1 MFKPTRTSIPTNPG
15 VYIYR
20 NNLNEIIYVGKAKN
34 LRNRVMSYFTND
46 HKYSPKTQF
55 LVKNIYDFEYII
67 VDNEVEALLLEN
79 KLIKKHKPKY
89 NINLKDSKTYAYIK
103 ITDEKIPKIHST
115 RRVTNKGTY
124 FGPYTDGILRYE
136 LIELVSK
143 LFNIITPKTYTSKS
157 KINYEIGIAPAKT
170 LNEIN
175 KEEYNSNIKKAKD
188 FLNNKNTREILKN
201 LQEEMYQASENLEFE
216 KANEKKQFIQTILK
230 IQDKQKVDLQ
240 KNFDQDIL
248 TVILDE
254 ISNKFQIQILHI
266 SKGVISG
273 KKEFFFNNDETKDE
287 LFESFV
293 KMYYSK
299 NTPPKEI
306 IINLEYENSNEI
318 ELIELYLNKIRGSKV
333 SIINPKKG
341 EKKSLLD
348 LAIKNAKLNLG
359 SSNILE
365 QVKIKLKL
373 PKTPHVIE
381 CFDMSNLGYDYL
393 VGAMTRWVDA
403 KPDKSGYR
411 KFEIKSF
418 TGYNDDFA
426 AMREVVHRRYKR
438 LQEEKKEFPDLI
450 IIDGGKGQLGMA
462 CEALKQLNLYKKIPI
477 ISLAKQDEEIYFP
490 EKENPINLDN
500 NSRVMLFIRDVR
512 NSVHN
517 YVVNFNR
524 KKREMRFK
532 DETK

>member
-1 MFKPTRTSIPTNPG
+1 MFKPTRSSIPTNPG
-15 VYIYR
+15 VYIYK
-20 NNLNEIIYVGKAKN
+20 NSLNEIIYIGKAKN

-55 LVKNIYDFEYII
+55 LVKNIADFEFIV

-103 ITDEKIPKIHST
+103 ITDESIPRILST
-115 RRVTNKGTY
+115 RKVTNKGEY
-124 FGPYTDGILRYE
+124 FGPYTDGNLRRE
-136 LIELVSK
+136 LVELVSR
-143 LFNIITPKTYTSKS
+143 LFGIITPRTYTSKS
-157 KINYEIGIAPAKT
+157 RVNYEIGIAPAKT

-175 KEEYNSNIKKAKD
+175 KDIYLKNVDNAKK
-188 FLNNKNTREILKN
+188 FLNNKNTGEVLKD
-201 LQEEMYQASENLEFE
+201 LQKEMFELSENLEFE
-216 KANEKKQFIQTILK
+216 KAQEKKQFIETILK

-240 KNFDQDIL
+240 KNFDQDIV
-248 TVILDE
+248 TILFDE
-254 ISNKFQIQILHI
+254 ISSKFQIQILHI

-273 KKEFFFNNDETKDE
+273 KKEFFFNDEENKEE
-287 LFESFV
+287 LFEEFL

-299 NTPPKEI
+299 NTPPKEL
-306 IINLEYENSNEI
+306 IINLEFNELIEI
-318 ELIELYLNKIRGSKV
+318 ELIAEYLTRLRGSKV
-333 SIINPKKG
+333 VIITPQKG
-341 EKKSLLD
+341 EKKALLD

-359 SSNILE
+359 DKNILE

-373 PKTPHVIE
+373 PKTPNIIE
-381 CFDMSNLGYDYL
+381 CFDMSNLSYDYL

-403 KPDKSGYR
+403 KPDKNGYR

-418 TGYNDDFA
+418 IGYNDDFA
-426 AMREVVHRRYKR
+426 AMKEVVYRRYKR
-438 LQEEKKEFPDLI
+438 LLEEDKQFPDLI

-462 CEALKQLNLYKKIPI
+462 CEALKELNLYGKIPI
-477 ISLAKQDEEIYFP
+477 ISLAKRDEEIFFP
-490 EKENPINLDN
+490 DQEFPINLDN
-500 NSRVMLFIRDVR
+500 NSKVMLFIRDVR

-517 YVVNFNR
+517 YVVSFNR